1 MNRNVKGRTA
11 TPATS
16 AERASLLSDQLFIL
30 HKNMPSSDVALA
42 RWRRDVESKKREL
55 AVHEASIAAGKVLH
69 TTRAARRKARL
80 S

>member
-1 MNRNVKGRTA
+1 MNNVKGRTA

-16 AERASLLSDQLFIL
+16 AERASLLRAQIFNL
-30 HKNMPSSDVALA
+30 HKSMPISDYAIARHKALI
-42 RWRRDVESKKREL
+42 ESKKREL

-69 TTRAARRKARL
+69 TTRAARCKARL